1 MSNSKLRIHFVLE
14 GNEENTLFEIIEEL
28 YVMENIKMT
37 YKNSNGGGNI
47 PSYYQAAL
55 ASDNYD
61 FIYCVYD
68 VDYSPNDEKAMYK
81 RIRNGLYKVL
91 GDEKEIDNVSLCINP
106 NTLLIILLGYDEL
119 SALIGIKSD
128 KKQNTALIN
137 KYCPKIGNK
146 KDYDASRWQLDIFKD
161 DYIYSKKASI
171 DKILEALDEINMNY
185 EDNGVGS
192 NLLPVIEALIKD
204 DYSFFE
210 KKMED

>member
-1 MSNSKLRIHFVLE
+1 MSNSKKRIHFVLE
-14 GNEENTLFEIIEEL
+14 GNEENTLFEIIEEFS
-28 YVMENIKMT
+28 VMENIKMT
-37 YKNSNGGGNI
+37 YKNANGGGNV

-68 VDYSPNDEKAMYK
+68 VDYSPNDEKEMYK
-81 RIRNGLYKVL
+81 RIRKGLYKVL
-91 GDEKEIDNVSLCINP
+91 GDEKEIDKVSLCINP
-106 NTLLIILLGYDEL
+106 NALLIILLGYDKL
-119 SALIGIKSD
+119 SALTGIKSD

-146 KDYDASRWQLDIFKD
+146 KDYDASKWQLEIFKH
-161 DYIYSKKASI
+161 DYIYSKNASI

-185 EDNGVGS
+185 EDNEVGS
-192 NLLPVIEALIKD
+192 NLLPVIEALIND